1 MEREENI
8 ILKVSKEEKEKIK
21 ETAKKLGLNMSN
33 YIRLVSLKGEWKN
46 GGNIGEYKLGP
57 AIR

>member
-33 YIRLVSLKGEWKN
+33 YIRLVSLKGE
-46 GGNIGEYKLGP
+46 
-57 AIR
+57 